1 MNHINKSVGFNPAA
15 NSYNTQFSK
24 QQQITAPEQSKAQK
38 SGDNVSLNE
47 RAAVALKMVH
57 QSISAKFSSVEGFNK
72 NIVEHKPEKLDIFD
86 FEAVAKN
93 VMTFVTSSLNAAKS
107 RGASSSEL
115 EQMLNQ
121 AREGANNGIDEAIE
135 ELGDLNVLD
144 EDLSV
149 GIEKARDLIN
159 QGLDKTQQELNDDN
173 EVSAERSSIPI
184 STSVEMA
191 NSIYHGQ
198 SNSSDLSITTADGD
212 IVTISFT
219 SLKESQAGE
228 YFKFYSREDGKEI
241 SYQTGAS
248 SYSSMNFSYSVQG
261 NLDKEELAA
270 IDALI
275 TDISKIENDFF
286 TGDIEGAFNKAV
298 ELGYDEKQLSSFSL
312 ELRQIQTSYASQAYS
327 EVANYTETADFDD
340 KLNNIVKPVLDF
352 IGEFKEIRDNANRI
366 LFKEGEQFN
375 NLLESVLNSQFNHN
389 QELVSQ
395 FNKFIGKL

>member
-1 MNHINKSVGFNPAA
+1 MNHINKPVGFNPVA

-24 QQQITAPEQSKAQK
+24 QQQINASEQSKDQK
-38 SGDNVSLNE
+38 SSDNVLLNE
-47 RAAVALKMVH
+47 RSAVALKMVH
-57 QSISAKFSSVEGFNK
+57 QSISAKFTSVEGFNK
-72 NIVEHKPEKLDIFD
+72 NIVEHKSEKLDIFD

-93 VMTFVTSSLNAAKS
+93 VMTFVTSSLSAAKS

-135 ELGDLNVLD
+135 ELGGLNVLD

-159 QGLDKTQQELNDDN
+159 EGLDKTQQELNDN
-173 EVSAERSSIPI
+173 VASAERSSIP
-184 STSVEMA
+184 TSVEMA
-191 NSIYHGQ
+191 NSFYHGQ
-198 SNSSDLSITTADGD
+198 SNSSDLSITTVDGD

-219 SLKESQAGE
+219 ALKASQAGE
-228 YFKFYSREDGKEI
+228 YFKFSSGEDGKGI
-241 SYQTGAS
+241 SYQTDAS

-261 NLDKEELAA
+261 YLDKEELAS

-275 TDISKIENDFF
+275 KDISKIENDFF
-286 TGDIEGAFNKAV
+286 TGDIEGAFNKAI

-340 KLNNIVKPVLDF
+340 KLNSVVKPVLDF

-366 LFKEGEQFN
+366 LFKEGGQFN

-395 FNKFIGKL
+395 FNKFIEKL